1 MKNRNIL
8 ISGASIAGPALAYWL
23 HRYGFNPTVV
33 ERASA
38 LREGGYKVDIR
49 GAAVDV
55 AERMGLLAEMRQ
67 ASTDMR
73 GTSFVNRFGKRLATM
88 EADFFGGRESEDV
101 EIMRGELARILY
113 EATRHDAEYMF
124 DDSIAS
130 ISQGGTGVEVTFAH
144 GRPRTFD
151 LVVGADGLHSGVRT
165 LAFGDE
171 SQFIRDLGHYIAIY
185 TTPNHLSLDRWELL
199 YAVPGKTTN
208 VYSTRQDTNAKAL
221 FLFAAPPL
229 HYDRR
234 DIHQQKKILAE
245 TFAGV
250 GWEIPRLLDSMWA
263 APDFYFDSISQVHM
277 NRWSNG
283 RVALAGDASYGPS
296 PASGQGTS
304 LALVGAY
311 VLAGELAAAAGD
323 HRTAFL
329 RYEKEMRAY
338 VEQNQ
343 QLAPANL
350 KGMVL
355 QSRPQ
360 IWFQT
365 QMIRMLPYL
374 PGKDQIVKR
383 VTQPIHL
390 AATAITLKDYHAEAL
405 LAEGAAAAML

>member
-23 HRYGFNPTVV
+23 RRYGFNPTVV
-33 ERASA
+33 ERAPA

-49 GAAVDV
+49 GAAVAV
-55 AERMGLLAEMRQ
+55 AERMGLLAELRH

-73 GTSFVNRFGKRLATM
+73 GASFVNQAGRRLATM
-88 EADFFGGRESEDV
+88 DADLFGGRSGEDV
-101 EIMRGELARILY
+101 EIMRGDLARILY
-113 EATRHDAEYMF
+113 EATRSDIEYIF
-124 DDSIAS
+124 NDSITT
-130 ISQGGTGVEVTFAH
+130 IVQGETDVKATFAH
-144 GRPRTFD
+144 GPPRSFD
-151 LVVGADGLHSGVRT
+151 LVVGADGLHSGVRA

-171 SQFIRDLGHYIAIY
+171 AAFIRNLGHYIAIF
-185 TTPNHLSLDRWELL
+185 TVPNHLHLDRWELL

-208 VYSTRQDTNAKAL
+208 VYSTRQDTDAKAL

-229 HYDRR
+229 NYDRR
-234 DIHQQKKILAE
+234 DIDQQKRILAE
-245 TFAGV
+245 TFAGE
-250 GWEIPRLLDSMWA
+250 GWEVARLLEEMA
-263 APDFYFDSISQVHM
+263 EAPDFYFDAISQVYM
-277 NRWSNG
+277 DRWSSG
-283 RVALAGDASYGPS
+283 RVALVGDASYGPS

-311 VLAGELAAAAGD
+311 VLAGELATAADD
-323 HRTAFL
+323 HHLAFT
-329 RYEKEMRAY
+329 RYEDEMRKF

-343 QLAPANL
+343 SLAPGNL

-374 PGKDQIVKR
+374 PGKERIIGR
-383 VTQPIHL
+383 VTEAIHM
-390 AATAITLKDYHAEAL
+390 AATAITLKDYSKLVA
-405 LAEGAAAAML
+405 